1 MSNKLILLILLI
13 KITYQRECPLNC
25 LFCDIENNQ
34 DCLVCDFSRKYNWD
48 PSGNCVLETI
58 EQCLIYSI
66 SGEECRMCEED
77 LIFEATE
84 CVDSTDTTCT
94 LLLEDQCREC
104 PDRKKKDPA
113 LETCVDPNDLSDVNC
128 QVYNG
133 ESC

>member
-1 MSNKLILLILLI
+1 
-13 KITYQRECPLNC
+13 
-25 LFCDIENNQ
+25 
-34 DCLVCDFSRKYNWD
+34 
-48 PSGNCVLETI
+48 
-58 EQCLIYSI
+58 
-66 SGEECRMCEED
+66 MCEED